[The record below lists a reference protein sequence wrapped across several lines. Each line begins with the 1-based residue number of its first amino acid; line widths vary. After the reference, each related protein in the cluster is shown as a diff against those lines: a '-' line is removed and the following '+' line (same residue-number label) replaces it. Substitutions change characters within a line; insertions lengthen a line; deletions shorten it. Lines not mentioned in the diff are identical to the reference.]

1 MDDLLTYSKN
11 MSNEFKQ
18 CLLEMDL
25 RKLFNEEVKR
35 RNKVST
41 ILFNQES
48 KIQSD
53 IYLIF
58 LEYLY
63 LLIIDY

>member
-35 RNKVST
+35 RN
-41 ILFNQES
+41 
-48 KIQSD
+48 
-53 IYLIF
+53 
-58 LEYLY
+58 
-63 LLIIDY
+63 